1 MIRERRDVTVT
12 VMIPSKVLDAIF
24 DDCDRYD
31 HDETGGRVIGGFRHE
46 STRSL
51 EIVVSGVIEAGPSA
65 RRSSSSFFQD
75 GDYQAEIFR
84 KIEAANP
91 QIEHLGNW
99 HTHHVNGFP
108 TLSGGDIA
116 TYRRIVNH
124 KKHNLDFFYALL
136 VVARS
141 PSGQAGQRYSIR
153 HYVLFRGDDDV
164 YEIEPGNVIVTQDT
178 RLWPVAQEPGDKDLH
193 LQGGKAVRAR
203 DDAIIPEVFPSLRP
217 YWSKQVDTL
226 YWRGH
231 LELVDGSSVEITV
244 PEVEDPRGDGAPQ
257 YQVLLKNPPV
267 ACADAYEEVSERQFA
282 SATHAVVALEQTL
295 NCALFRSVSGRS
307 GV

>member
-1 MIRERRDVTVT
+1 MLPERRNVTVT
-12 VMIPSKVLDAIF
+12 VSVPSKVLDSIF

-31 HDETGGRVIGGFRHE
+31 HEETGGRVIGGFRNA
-46 STRSL
+46 SDGAL
-51 EIVVSGVIEAGPSA
+51 EIMVSGVIEAGPSA

-84 KIEAANP
+84 KIESTNP
-91 QIEHLGNW
+91 GIEHLGNW
-99 HTHHVNGFP
+99 HTHHVNGYP

-141 PSGQAGQRYSIR
+141 PAGRLAPRYSIR
-153 HYVLFRGDDDV
+153 HYILFRGDDGV
-164 YEIEPGNVIVTQDT
+164 YEIEPRKVIVTQDT
-178 RLWPVAQEPGDKDLH
+178 PLWPASQESSAEELYS
-193 LQGGKAVRAR
+193 QGGKAVRAR
-203 DDAIIPEVFPSLRP
+203 DDAIIPEIFPTLRP
-217 YWSKQVDTL
+217 YWSKRVNTL
-226 YWRGH
+226 YWRGY

-244 PEVEDPRGDGAPQ
+244 PEVKDPQGDGPSQ
-257 YQVLLKNPPV
+257 YQVLLKNAPD
-267 ACADAYEEVSERQFA
+267 ACEDAYEEVSEQQFG
-282 SATHAVVALEQTL
+282 SATQAVVSLEKTL
-295 NCALFRSVSGRS
+295 NRALFRSAGRRS